1 MMYTKTLAFLFIF
14 LAMAACRQRNN
25 IVTPKVKPLIEAVYA
40 SGFVVAKDE
49 YEVFAQVDGYLVD
62 KLVNDGDDVK
72 KGDILFIIEDRQQ
85 SARSR
90 LAQEN
95 FELARNNNK
104 HDSPVLR
111 ELQAAVASAK
121 TKMQFDSV
129 NFVRYTNL
137 LNQHATS
144 RIEFDRAK
152 LQYENSRNDYRLQNS
167 RLEKTRDQ
175 LTLALQE
182 ATSQLQIANVET
194 ARYSV
199 RSEVDGKVFKT
210 LKEKG
215 ELIRRSEVIAVVGRD
230 DDFYLQLS
238 IDELDLQR
246 VKKGQQAMVRIDAF
260 PGKIFNATIEKV
272 YPMVNQQQQSIRA
285 DASFND
291 PLPGAFSGLA
301 VEANIIIQQKEHTL
315 VIPKTALLP
324 GDSVLV
330 KTDHSDKKI
339 KVTTGIQTLDEVEIV
354 QGLDSTQRLRV
365 QQ

>member
-1 MMYTKTLAFLFIF
+1 MYTKAFALIFI
-14 LAMAACRQRNN
+14 LLVAACMQRNDL
-25 IVTPKVKPLIEAVYA
+25 VTPKVKPLIEAVYA
-40 SGFVVAKDE
+40 SGFVVAEDE

-95 FELARNNNK
+95 FEQARNNNK

-129 NFVRYTNL
+129 NFIRYTNL
-137 LNQHATS
+137 LNQKATA
-144 RIEFDRAK
+144 RIEFDRAR

-167 RLEKTRDQ
+167 RLERTRDQ
-175 LTLALQE
+175 LALAQQE
-182 ATSQLQIANVET
+182 ASSQLQIASIET

-215 ELIRRSEVIAVVGRD
+215 ELIRRSEMIAVVGRD

-246 VKKGQQAMVRIDAF
+246 VKKGQQAMIKIDAF
-260 PGKIFNATIEKV
+260 PGKIFNATIDKV

-285 DASFND
+285 DASFTD
-291 PLPGAFSGLA
+291 PLPEAFSGLA
-301 VEANIIIQQKEHTL
+301 VEANIIIQQKKQAI
-315 VIPKTALLP
+315 VIPKSALLP

-330 KTDHSDKKI
+330 RTDDDDKKI
-339 KVTTGIQTLDEVEIV
+339 KVSTGIQTLDEVEILH
-354 QGLDSTQRLRV
+354 GLDSTQRLIV

>member
-1 MMYTKTLAFLFIF
+1 MYAKTLALLFVV
-14 LAMAACRQRNN
+14 LAMAACMQHHDV
-25 IVTPKVKPLIEAVYA
+25 VTPKVKPLIEAVYA
-40 SGFVVAKDE
+40 SGFVVAEDE
-49 YEVFAQVDGYLVD
+49 YDVFAQVDGYLVD

-90 LAQEN
+90 LAEEN
-95 FELARNNNK
+95 FELARNNSK

-111 ELQAAVASAK
+111 ELQAAVASSK
-121 TKMQFDSV
+121 TKLQFDSV

-137 LNQHATS
+137 LNQNATS
-144 RIEFDRAK
+144 RIELDRAK
-152 LQYENSRNDYRLQNS
+152 LQYENARNDYRLQTS

-175 LTLALQE
+175 LALALQD
-182 ATSQLQIANVET
+182 AASQLQIANVET

-215 ELIRRSEVIAVVGRD
+215 ELIRRSELIAVVGRA

-246 VKKGQQAMVRIDAF
+246 VKKGQQAMIKIDAF
-260 PGKIFNATIEKV
+260 PGKIFNATIDKV

-291 PLPGAFSGLA
+291 TLPEAFSGLA
-301 VEANIIIQQKEHTL
+301 VEANIIIQQKKQAV

-324 GDSVLV
+324 GDSVLI
-330 KTDHSDKKI
+330 KTDDGDRKI

-354 QGLDSTQRLRV
+354 QGLDSTQRLVV
-365 QQ
+365 QR